1 MINKPKIPQ
10 ERLSLAVNTE
20 KGVALPD
27 DFTLNWATAHLT
39 VFALSAV
46 NIKMLREV
54 ARLTIGLREVF

>member
-1 MINKPKIPQ
+1 MRPQ

-20 KGVALPD
+20 KGVSLPD

-39 VFALSAV
+39 VFPFSTV
-46 NIKMLREV
+46 DIKVLREV